1 MAYKK
6 RRVYKKKRYYRRK
19 KLSKANIFG
28 RKSAKSQAKQIYA
41 LNKKINRVEKQTK
54 PEMKIYENTNW
65 MEDSIDCRG
74 DSGSVLKTDYKF
86 VFNTLKSLLDPFSYD
101 GKLCRINSLMMIFNM
116 SIARSAQNNYD
127 ALPQD
132 SYIRI
137 TIQRIPK
144 QLDRTTER
152 IVSLHTLYGG
162 TDGALYRVKGP
173 LCQGCTAQGKILYD
187 HTFKLS
193 DKNTMKLVKVKFN
206 NFILRNANQ
215 DNYFDANE
223 LYVMYT
229 LYNASGSNVQPSP
242 AVVKITSGVKVA
254 YIDDYDPDDDNRT
267 RAIEANRIANKYVS
281 EKGPVSR

>member
-1 MAYKK
+1 MVYKK
-6 RRVYKKKRYYRRK
+6 RTYKKRRYYRRK

-28 RKSAKSQAKQIYA
+28 NKSAKGQAKQIYS
-41 LNKKINRVEKQTK
+41 LNKKINRIEKQTK

-74 DSGSVLKTDYKF
+74 DSGSVIKTDYKF

-101 GKLCRINSLMMIFNM
+101 GKICRINTLMMIFNM

-132 SYIRI
+132 AYVRI

-206 NFILRNANQ
+206 NFVLRNANQ
-215 DNYFDANE
+215 DNYFDAGE

-254 YIDDYDPDDDNRT
+254 YVDEYDGNDDNRG
-267 RAIEANRIANKYVS
+267 RAIEAARIDNKYKSVRD
-281 EKGPVSR
+281 EK